1 MPFTTR
7 VKAPGPPLTP
17 PEEGDSGLAGEQCD
31 FMMMRHYISN
41 DGGAPLS
48 LGRRERNVGCDEER
62 FISPEESRLRAFG
75 WGEAPY
81 ATHDAERASYGGE
94 NGD

>member
-1 MPFTTR
+1 MSDTHTRPMPFTTR
-7 VKAPGPPLTP
+7 RTAPGPPLTP

-41 DGGAPLS
+41 DGGDPLS
-48 LGRRERNVGCDEER
+48 SGE
-62 FISPEESRLRAFG
+62 G

-81 ATHDAERASYGGE
+81 AAHDAERASHGGE
-94 NGD
+94 YGD